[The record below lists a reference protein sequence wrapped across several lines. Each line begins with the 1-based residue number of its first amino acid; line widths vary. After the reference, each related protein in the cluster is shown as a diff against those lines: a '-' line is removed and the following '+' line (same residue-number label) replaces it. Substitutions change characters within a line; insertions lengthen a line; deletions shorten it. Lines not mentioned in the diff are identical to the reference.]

1 MTEDEPTKESPQP
14 RKLKH
19 FSHYIF
25 EFVMMFLAVT
35 MGFFVENQRE
45 KMSDRAQEL
54 QLMTILSEDLKSD
67 IVRIE
72 EIIRLRKDRVIKN
85 DSLIILLN
93 SPQRSQQMQR
103 IYNYALSANS
113 HGTLF
118 YESSSMQFLSKEG
131 FYKITSPEVTTEIR
145 KYFVATQ
152 NVLSSQEGSLTL
164 TTQLAPLIR
173 QLLDAK
179 TRIPNQDTDVAGW
192 RLFTENPA
200 LINEVSNTLMHIN
213 GNRRAQIRFF
223 EALKDQANKLM
234 ESIAKEYPIEK
245 RET

>member
-1 MTEDEPTKESPQP
+1 MTEDEPIQESQPP

-45 KMSDRAQEL
+45 KMSDQAQEL
-54 QLMTILSEDLKSD
+54 QLMSILSEDLKSD

-93 SPQRSQQMQR
+93 SPQRNQQMQR

-145 KYFVATQ
+145 KYFVSTQ

-179 TRIPNQDTDVAGW
+179 TRIPNQDTDAASW

-223 EALKDQANKLM
+223 EALRDQANKLM

-245 RET
+245 